1 MWGLFHLYWLLFGM
15 SWITLKEFFKNSCI
29 WFHNLWVMSH
39 FIISYEV
46 SDICTFPLLWF
57 GVQRK
62 GRLLVRQTFYMLYKL
77 SSLFT
82 EINTIL
88 ADWCSI
94 WLRYHLAKQL
104 GSLGCCRLYI
114 LKLLLEVQLWF
125 LALFSSFQLLCQFVY
140 CYRQFSNSLHV
151 VHTV

>member
-1 MWGLFHLYWLLFGM
+1 
-15 SWITLKEFFKNSCI
+15 
-29 WFHNLWVMSH
+29 MSH

-88 ADWCSI
+88 AD
-94 WLRYHLAKQL
+94 
-104 GSLGCCRLYI
+104 
-114 LKLLLEVQLWF
+114 
-125 LALFSSFQLLCQFVY
+125 
-140 CYRQFSNSLHV
+140 
-151 VHTV
+151 